1 MTVEANITKAQRAKQ
16 VKRAERRAAGLTP
29 DPPRV
34 IREAKGFTDLK
45 QGWTLTLDEFC
56 DRAGLGP
63 TALRRVQRGG
73 LVVTPVGIHRYV
85 RESDWNAY
93 LKSQSDAARKAADR
107 KRLNSE
113 TASE

>member
-1 MTVEANITKAQRAKQ
+1 MMVEANITKAQRAKQ
-16 VKRAERRAAGLTP
+16 AKRAERRAAGLTP
-29 DPPRV
+29 DPKRV

-56 DRAGLGP
+56 DRSGLGP
-63 TALRRVQRGG
+63 TALRRTQRGG

-93 LKSQSDAARKAADR
+93 LKVQSDAARKAAER
-107 KRLNSE
+107 KRSQSE
-113 TASE
+113 ADGE